1 MNFMLSFSVRLCE
14 NRLNL
19 IKNALSAN
27 PKNYLK
33 YEKLLK
39 LGSLI
44 QIPAKDN
51 LNQVGQIL
59 AVIAESAI
67 QESDFDFA
75 HKMCQNLMNDSHSGA
90 WQICW
95 RLAECDGFSNLSDRR
110 RLIAFALTHCTAD
123 VIEKLLTVKSHIE
136 IQELYYRINQ
146 DTELSNVSG
155 RNLQSN
161 VFKTLSNK
169 FRLQDNVMKWVSNPF
184 GVEEQAKVQNSQ
196 AKDSSNVTNKSLNNI
211 FCNEFY
217 VSIYENTSISDGA
230 ILDQSITNSDP
241 SVTDRFILRMEKLFE
256 SNQLGKDYDQASEI
270 FFSLANN
277 HTKNDT
283 ALMLS
288 YLLAVPERKTA
299 DKFFK
304 KSNSALNFKLAI
316 YYYSLQIY
324 LITQKAEDSI
334 HKRIISSNPNEI
346 LKIATDSVQ
355 TTIFNDGDNDCQSTI
370 EELWKLLQYYQTA
383 LTDYVQA
390 QTLRSLGRGVDTAR
404 FAVDNEY
411 KYDTILGLS
420 MTLRDSV
427 FKTAISLAERYSI
440 SHWDIYMTHTE
451 WLLTD
456 SGLAVSALEDRIASL
471 NVLDFL
477 ITDIENARH
486 RLENNVYPA
495 IQGTDYGML
504 TFYFQLLNTLTDD
517 NTPVK
522 VNILLKGYRIQ
533 LLAILI
539 IYTNV
544 QF

>member
-1 MNFMLSFSVRLCE
+1 MILFSVRLCE

-19 IKNALSAN
+19 IRSALNAN

-51 LNQVGQIL
+51 LNQIGQIL
-59 AVIAESAI
+59 SVVAENAI
-67 QESDFDFA
+67 QENDFDFA
-75 HKMCQNLMNDSHSGA
+75 FKICQNLMNDNHSGA
-90 WQICW
+90 WHICW

-110 RLIAFALTHCTAD
+110 QLIAFALTHCTAD

-146 DTELSNVSG
+146 STELSNTSG

-169 FRLQDNVMKWVSNPF
+169 FRLQDNVMKWISNRF
-184 GVEEQAKVQNSQ
+184 GIEEHAKVENSQ
-196 AKDSSNVTNKSLNNI
+196 SKDTSSLNNKPFNNI
-211 FCNEFY
+211 FYNKFY
-217 VSIYENTSISDGA
+217 VSTYKNIGISDGS
-230 ILDQSITNSDP
+230 IFDQLLTNSDP
-241 SVTDRFILRMEKLFE
+241 SLTERFILRMEKLFE

-270 FFSLANN
+270 FFSLANG
-277 HTKNDT
+277 HTENDT

-288 YLLAVPERKTA
+288 YLLAVPERKMA
-299 DKFFK
+299 DTFFK
-304 KSNSALNFKLAI
+304 KSNTASNFKLAI

-324 LITQKAEDSI
+324 FITQKAEDSI
-334 HKRIISSNPNEI
+334 HKRVVSSNPNEI
-346 LKIATDSVQ
+346 LKTVTDSMQ
-355 TTIFNDGDNDCQSTI
+355 SSTFNDGDNDCQSI
-370 EELWKLLQYYQTA
+370 IDELWKLLQYYQTA
-383 LTDYVQA
+383 LRDYVQA
-390 QTLRSLGRGVDTAR
+390 QILRNLGRGVDTAR

-411 KYDTILGLS
+411 KYDTILGLC

-427 FKTAISLAERYSI
+427 FKTAINLAERYSI
-440 SHWDIYMTHTE
+440 SLWDIYMAHTE

-456 SGLAVSALEDRIASL
+456 SGLAISAIEDRIASL

-477 ITDIENARH
+477 NTDTENARH

-522 VNILLKGYRIQ
+522 VKYLILS
-533 LLAILI
+533 
-539 IYTNV
+539 
-544 QF
+544 